1 MLPIIPVVVA
11 VATSA
16 YLWHRRSHRKN
27 NNKKLI
33 NFVKSWQIPV
43 HLDGSFDL
51 NATYKGQPLL
61 ILAMHDPQLLNSLLE
76 EGANPNVCDVSGEPA
91 IISALKIASGKP
103 DEIISMLLKYGANPN
118 AMDTEGKTAVF
129 HTQSYTTLKLLC
141 DAKADINAVDKTG
154 KTPLFY
160 SNFESTTYILIEC
173 GADVNAK
180 DENGKTPLFYSN
192 SEAISR
198 TLLRYGA
205 DANVKDNTGKTL
217 LFYLKSEIMIQLLVD
232 SGADVNIKDNTGKTP
247 LFYSFAYKT
256 ANVFVNSGADVKV
269 KDNEGKTAIFYIT
282 GPKDFP
288 VVSTMEELGLNVEE
302 KDNDGNTFSYL
313 SQYIEFKSKYN
324 AKQYDKVKSEQLYE
338 AVNNN
343 NIELARKLLKEGAD
357 VDTRCKH
364 ADYWNM
370 IHLAVHRN
378 NPDMIEM
385 LVKAGVD
392 INCPESGGSPLEKA
406 AYNNHVEC
414 FKKLLELG
422 ADPALAKDAVEYS
435 GGPKIKALFKK
446 YYSSFVP

>member
-1 MLPIIPVVVA
+1 M
-11 VATSA
+11 
-16 YLWHRRSHRKN
+16 
-27 NNKKLI
+27 
-33 NFVKSWQIPV
+33 
-43 HLDGSFDL
+43 
-51 NATYKGQPLL
+51 
-61 ILAMHDPQLLNSLLE
+61 
-76 EGANPNVCDVSGEPA
+76 
-91 IISALKIASGKP
+91 
-103 DEIISMLLKYGANPN
+103 
-118 AMDTEGKTAVF
+118 
-129 HTQSYTTLKLLC
+129 
-141 DAKADINAVDKTG
+141 
-154 KTPLFY
+154 
-160 SNFESTTYILIEC
+160 
-173 GADVNAK
+173 NAK

-205 DANVKDNTGKTL
+205 YANVKDNTGKPLLFYTKSENVARLLIDYGAVVDIRDSTGKTL

-247 LFYSFAYKT
+247 LFYSFANKT
-256 ANVFVNSGADVKV
+256 AKLLINLGADVNV

-288 VVSTMEELGLNVEE
+288 VVSTMEELGLNVED

-313 SQYIEFKSKYN
+313 SQYIEFKSKHN
-324 AKQYDKVKSEQLYE
+324 VRQSDSAKSEQLYE

-343 NIELARKLLKEGAD
+343 NIELARKLLEDGAD

-370 IHLAVHRN
+370 IHLAVHRD
-378 NPDMIEM
+378 NPAMIEM

-435 GGPKIKALFKK
+435 GGPEIKALFDK